1 MVVRPEDTNELWFT
15 RSGVLQDAGVCCAL
29 AYESVEGGLGGA
41 GAVGSSFSP
50 SSVSRFLLLCWVQ
63 GKGAFGSVV
72 KARNKIDSRIYA
84 GLFYPSSHPASPS
97 LTSFL
102 PVKKIR
108 LRTMQSDSKI
118 SRKVNALSRL
128 SHHFIV
134 CYYTIWVKTAEST
147 FNAASDDSTTESTDE
162 DGRRETDSMAG
173 SLSTLRTLVVS
184 PSRSRRFL
192 VLIHFDRSTSPGGEI
207 LVAGR
212 RG

>member
-1 MVVRPEDTNELWFT
+1 
-15 RSGVLQDAGVCCAL
+15 
-29 AYESVEGGLGGA
+29 
-41 GAVGSSFSP
+41 
-50 SSVSRFLLLCWVQ
+50 
-63 GKGAFGSVV
+63 
-72 KARNKIDSRIYA
+72 
-84 GLFYPSSHPASPS
+84 
-97 LTSFL
+97 
-102 PVKKIR
+102 
-108 LRTMQSDSKI
+108 MQSDSKI
-118 SRKVNALSRL
+118 PRKVNALSRL